1 MSKGSIKGKVNI
13 ISYDELL
20 SGEDY
25 KEKADIVEVPIQDLY
40 EFKNHPFHVVD
51 DEKMEELVESIKEK
65 GVLSP
70 AIVRPREEG
79 GYEIISGHR
88 RRRACELAEMESM
101 PAIIKDLD
109 DDEATIL
116 MVDANIQRENILPS
130 ERAFAYKMRIKAEKN
145 QGKRTD
151 LTSGQIVPK
160 LISEQIGDEEGMSGR
175 QIKRYVRLT
184 NLLPELLERV
194 DNGKIGFI
202 PAVNI
207 SFLKKEEQNW
217 ILAVL
222 KEADKKI
229 SLRQSE
235 LLRKSSEEKNLSED
249 MVCDILVTK
258 KTLNRT
264 VTITE
269 SELKK
274 YFPEDMDSAE
284 IKSQI
289 IELIKQWKGESTDG

>member
-101 PAIIKDLD
+101 PAIIRDLD

-217 ILAVL
+217 IFAVL

-235 LLRKSSEEKNLSED
+235 MLRKSSEEKNLSED

-269 SELKK
+269 SEIKK
-274 YFPEDMDSAE
+274 YFPENMDSAE

>member
-101 PAIIKDLD
+101 PTIIRDLD

-235 LLRKSSEEKNLSED
+235 QLRKSSEENNLSED

>member
-1 MSKGSIKGKVNI
+1 MSKQDIKGRIK
-13 ISYDELL
+13 ISSFNDLFEGDSERPGDITEVALEELH
-20 SGEDY
+20 
-25 KEKADIVEVPIQDLY
+25 
-40 EFKNHPFHVVD
+40 EFNNHPFHVVD

-70 AIVRPREEG
+70 AIVRRKND

-88 RRRACELAEMESM
+88 RKHACELAGFKTM
-101 PAIIKDLD
+101 PVIIKDLD

-222 KEADKKI
+222 KEANKKI

-235 LLRKSSEEKNLSED
+235 QLRKSSEEKNLSED
-249 MVCDILVTK
+249 MVCDILVSK

>member
-1 MSKGSIKGKVNI
+1 MSKGSIRGKVNI

-51 DEKMEELVESIKEK
+51 DDKMEELVESIKEK

-101 PAIIKDLD
+101 PAIIRDLD

-284 IKSQI
+284 IKDQI
-289 IELIKQWKGESTDG
+289 IELIKQWKEESMDG

>member
-1 MSKGSIKGKVNI
+1 MSKQDIKGRIK
-13 ISYDELL
+13 ISSFNDLFEGDSERLGDISEVALEELH
-20 SGEDY
+20 
-25 KEKADIVEVPIQDLY
+25 
-40 EFKNHPFHVVD
+40 EFNNHPFHVVD
-51 DEKMEELVESIKEK
+51 DERMNELVESIKEK

-70 AIVRPREEG
+70 AIVRKRVKG

-88 RRRACELAEMESM
+88 RKRACQLAGLHTM
-101 PAIIKDLD
+101 PVIIKDLD

-217 ILAVL
+217 VLAVL

>member
-101 PAIIKDLD
+101 PAIIRDLD

-217 ILAVL
+217 TLAVL

-289 IELIKQWKGESTDG
+289 IELIKQWKGETENG

>member
-101 PAIIKDLD
+101 PAIIRDLD

-184 NLLPELLERV
+184 NLLPELLEKV
-194 DNGKIGFI
+194 DNGKIGFAYVI
-202 PAVNI
+202 
-207 SFLKKEEQNW
+207 
-217 ILAVL
+217 
-222 KEADKKI
+222 
-229 SLRQSE
+229 
-235 LLRKSSEEKNLSED
+235 
-249 MVCDILVTK
+249 
-258 KTLNRT
+258 
-264 VTITE
+264 
-269 SELKK
+269 
-274 YFPEDMDSAE
+274 Y
-284 IKSQI
+284 
-289 IELIKQWKGESTDG
+289 